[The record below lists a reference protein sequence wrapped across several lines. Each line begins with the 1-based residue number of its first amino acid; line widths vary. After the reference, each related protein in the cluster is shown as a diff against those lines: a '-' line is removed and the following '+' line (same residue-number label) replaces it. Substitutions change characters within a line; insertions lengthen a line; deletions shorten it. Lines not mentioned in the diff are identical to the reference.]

1 MILIMKV
8 RPDDIKNIRQSV
20 PIEPMLVDLGFTPKR
35 SGQGWMICCPYHD
48 DRNPSCSVIEGGF
61 FRCFACGVK
70 GDVIELVRHV
80 RQLSFI
86 DAIDYLARLA
96 GVSLVERKSVDQAV
110 LDEAAR
116 YYEWC
121 FHNTKGG
128 ETARNYL
135 RKRGWRDSAMQ
146 TWRVGYAPN
155 GRGLIDK
162 VREKFGE
169 RGLDALIANKLAYR
183 NDNGELMLSLVSRVV
198 FPLWRG
204 GDVAGF
210 TGRALRE
217 DEQPKYKHAFRGSRS
232 NMLVQPP
239 PKEKADVVLVEG
251 VMDAEAF
258 ARHGW
263 YAVACLGCEVP
274 SAALQ
279 SIAHKA
285 KSWTI
290 CFDGDKA
297 GQQATIKSLRAVLS
311 VAHNVPVFVM
321 QLPDGRDP
329 ADIATDLPKL
339 RQKAVPAHRFLAE
352 FLPRPASEVECAKEV
367 AHWQAACCDL
377 GHATLIGD
385 VLRERWGLPLAD
397 VAQHFAR
404 RTRIAARQAVVDGV
418 FHPEWRDE
426 QVQAAIEKIDNEHLH
441 FILLAA
447 RGVALSREVIK
458 SLQAIDAEG
467 FLPVSPHELLAL
479 YARLEDGKRR

>member
-121 FHNTKGG
+121 FHNTKG
-128 ETARNYL
+128 
-135 RKRGWRDSAMQ
+135 
-146 TWRVGYAPN
+146 
-155 GRGLIDK
+155 
-162 VREKFGE
+162 
-169 RGLDALIANKLAYR
+169 KLAYR